1 VQVTPANVHD
11 SQVLG
16 QLLHGQEEEV
26 HGDKA
31 YVGQEATIRQKAPK
45 ARNCILQ
52 RASRGHPLSA
62 WQKKW
67 NQLQNAIRAKV
78 EHVFGTLK
86 HRFGWRK
93 VRFRG
98 LVKNAEYAYAA
109 AACVNIYHHR
119 RRLLEYL
126 GKSLGRAGAAFCFG

>member
-1 VQVTPANVHD
+1 MDRPPDGRPWGVRWIKGKD
-11 SQVLG
+11 
-16 QLLHGQEEEV
+16 
-26 HGDKA
+26 
-31 YVGQEATIRQKAPK
+31 
-45 ARNCILQ
+45 
-52 RASRGHPLSA
+52 
-62 WQKKW
+62 
-67 NQLQNAIRAKV
+67 
-78 EHVFGTLK
+78 
-86 HRFGWRK
+86 RFGWRK